1 MTMADDRSKVWYVM
15 TENPVSGYPSRVAI
29 HVDWFFPW
37 RIDRK
42 EIGGYPGGDDQ
53 FDLAIRTFAF
63 AYTDQTEQEHAAL
76 VHAERTGRIV
86 ADAAAY

>member
-1 MTMADDRSKVWYVM
+1 LVCHDRESSFRLSFKSCYD
-15 TENPVSGYPSRVAI
+15 
-29 HVDWFFPW
+29 VDRFFPW

-42 EIGGYPGGDDQ
+42 EIGGYLGGGDQ
-53 FDLAIRTFAF
+53 FALAIRTFAF